1 MVLSKYAACQ
11 CSQIKC
17 KQGHIW
23 EGEMSESLEAPA
35 QEPQWVVRMEGQGP
49 LPVSPSRLLQLG
61 RAQPTEG
68 LAEGLAV
75 LPASVCICCLEP
87 ITAGLIQESVRLEK
101 TSEITKPHLWPH

>member
-49 LPVSPSRLLQLG
+49 PPVSLPGFSSWEGHSPLRAWLRAWLSCLHLSVFAAWSPSRQG
-61 RAQPTEG
+61 
-68 LAEGLAV
+68 
-75 LPASVCICCLEP
+75 
-87 ITAGLIQESVRLEK
+87 
-101 TSEITKPHLWPH
+101 